1 MIDIKTNESIK
12 VFNTIHD
19 AIEFIETITS
29 EYKKKTIENHI
40 RYVCNDVKE
49 DAFNYKWEYL
59 NENKLCELE
68 DEIWK
73 NVKEI
78 EPDADDYLISNKG
91 RIKNKNGEIS
101 QGRLQNGYNIGYIG
115 KNITR
120 KLVHI
125 LVAKLFI
132 PNTENKPCVNHKDG
146 NKTNNCIT
154 NLEWNTYSEN
164 TQHAFDTNLNSH
176 GIKIK
181 VTNTITNEVKIYP
194 TKVRACEDTKV
205 EIKTFNRYLKS
216 EKPYQNM
223 LFELM

>member
-1 MIDIKTNESIK
+1 LG
-12 VFNTIHD
+12 
-19 AIEFIETITS
+19 
-29 EYKKKTIENHI
+29 KKTP
-40 RYVCNDVKE
+40 RT
-49 DAFNYKWEYL
+49 L
-59 NENKLCELE
+59 L
-68 DEIWK
+68 
-73 NVKEI
+73 
-78 EPDADDYLISNKG
+78 
-91 RIKNKNGEIS
+91 
-101 QGRLQNGYNIGYIG
+101 
-115 KNITR
+115 
-120 KLVHI
+120 HI

-132 PNTENKPCVNHKDG
+132 PNPDNKPIVNHKDG

-181 VTNTITNEVKIYP
+181 VTNTITKEVKIYP